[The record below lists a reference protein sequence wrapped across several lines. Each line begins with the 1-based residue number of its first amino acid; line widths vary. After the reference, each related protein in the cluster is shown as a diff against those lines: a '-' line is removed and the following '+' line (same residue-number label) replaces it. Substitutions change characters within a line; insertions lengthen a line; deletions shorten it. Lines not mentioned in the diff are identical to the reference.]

1 MLTTSDATTLITQLQ
16 GQWIEGLRKSDYTW
30 LETHLADDFQFSAH
44 PLPALKLSKGEFIEM
59 DKKIR
64 NPQIRFVSI
73 HAEPVGELILS
84 RTVADVKEEFNADLG
99 PGMPST
105 EEIRK
110 IVGDQRLAY
119 ASAWRRTGQVWQCF
133 DHRFVAILSRSP

>member
-1 MLTTSDATTLITQLQ
+1 
-16 GQWIEGLRKSDYTW
+16 
-30 LETHLADDFQFSAH
+30 
-44 PLPALKLSKGEFIEM
+44 M

-73 HAEPVGELILS
+73 YAEPVGEIIMS
-84 RTVADVKEEFNADLG
+84 RTVADVKEEFDADLG

-105 EEIRK
+105 EEIRQ

-119 ASAWRRTGQVWQCF
+119 ASAWRKKGQLWQCF
-133 DHRFVAILSRSP
+133 DHRFVAILIQGWP